1 MDEILKY
8 EPEFTEAKFKTCAD
22 NIFIQLHLALVT
34 KELENIKHF
43 VSDEVYNKYQNKLD
57 ELNKKHLIQ
66 MYDEINVAQTDILS
80 YKVDNENMIIE
91 VNILSRYLDYLMDE
105 DANYISGDTDVRSVR
120 ANYVM
125 EEEGNYVSGDTDIR
139 TEKNNHLIFTKKINY
154 EKSKTVR
161 KCPGCGAS
169 IDVNASGKCEYCGTI
184 YNLEDKDWVLK
195 SIDIKE

>member
-8 EPEFTEAKFKTCAD
+8 EPEFTEAKFKTYAD

-43 VSDEVYNKYQNKLD
+43 VSDEVYNKYQDKLD

-105 DANYISGDTDVRSVR
+105 D
-120 ANYVM
+120 
-125 EEEGNYVSGDTDIR
+125 GNYVSGDTDIR
-139 TEKNNHLIFTKKINY
+139 TEKNNHLVFTKKINY

>member
-1 MDEILKY
+1 MNEILKY
-8 EPEFTEAKFKTCAD
+8 DSEFTESKFKTYVD

-105 DANYISGDTDVRSVR
+105 D
-120 ANYVM
+120 
-125 EEEGNYVSGDTDIR
+125 GNYVSGDTDIR

>member
-1 MDEILKY
+1 MNEILKY
-8 EPEFTEAKFKTCAD
+8 DPGFTENKFKTYVD
-22 NIFIQLHLALVT
+22 NVFIQLHMAVVT

-105 DANYISGDTDVRSVR
+105 D
-120 ANYVM
+120 
-125 EEEGNYVSGDTDIR
+125 GNYVSGDTDIR
-139 TEKNNHLIFTKKINY
+139 TEKNNHLVFTKKINY